1 MIPGWLAC
9 RHCSPPDR
17 DSKIQRRPPA
27 LAPVWALAPPLSAEP
42 EPVTQ
47 SLLERRPSPQ
57 QTRTGFPATTT
68 RRRPSRL
75 PLLKRPAKRRLPV
88 GSRST
93 LATFGQIGGF
103 HGWIAALPPQV
114 TNPSRREP
122 ENSRRNVLPPDST
135 IVWPPE
141 SCPSLC
147 LQIRSPSSPPAYSIV
162 LTNIYS

>member
-9 RHCSPPDR
+9 RHYSPPAR
-17 DSKIQRRPPA
+17 ESWIQRRSPA
-27 LAPVWALAPPLSAEP
+27 LAQVFAQAPPLSAELEPAAPALP
-42 EPVTQ
+42 EREP
-47 SLLERRPSPQ
+47 PPQ
-57 QTRTGFPATTT
+57 QARAGFPATTT
-68 RRRPSRL
+68 RQRRGWL
-75 PLLKRPAKRRLPV
+75 TLLKRPAKRRLPV